1 MQTIYIVIAVVI
13 GAGAGTQL
21 AMLGAVSRQRGSFEA
36 VWITVLGTLAGAAT
50 FLAVRALRGDEPLLP
65 SPFDRASLFVVV
77 AVVTAVALLASVREL
92 NLYFAVMGFLGL
104 ALVLGAAFLGPRIG
118 VALFVSAMI
127 AGQMLTALLLDH
139 LGAFGAT
146 EIRAT
151 LMRVAGAGALILG
164 VALVRGGG
172 D

>member
-1 MQTIYIVIAVVI
+1 VQTIYIAIAVAI

-36 VWITVLGTLAGAAT
+36 VWLTVLGTLAGAAA
-50 FLAVRALRGDEPLLP
+50 FLAVRAIRGETPLIP
-65 SPFDRASLFVVV
+65 SPFDRASLYVVV
-77 AVVTAVALLASVREL
+77 AVVSAVALLASVREL
-92 NLYFAVMGFLGL
+92 DLYFAVMGFFGL

-118 VALFVSAMI
+118 VALFISAMI
-127 AGQMLTALLLDH
+127 AGQMLTTLLLDH
-139 LGAFGAT
+139 IGAFGAT
-146 EIRAT
+146 EVRAS
-151 LMRVAGAGALILG
+151 LMRMVGAGALILG

>member
-1 MQTIYIVIAVVI
+1 VQTVYIAIAVAI

-92 NLYFAVMGFLGL
+92 DLYFAVMGFFGL

-127 AGQMLTALLLDH
+127 AGQMVTALLLDH
-139 LGAFGAT
+139 VGAFGAT
-146 EIRAT
+146 EVRAS

-164 VALVRGGG
+164 VALVRGG